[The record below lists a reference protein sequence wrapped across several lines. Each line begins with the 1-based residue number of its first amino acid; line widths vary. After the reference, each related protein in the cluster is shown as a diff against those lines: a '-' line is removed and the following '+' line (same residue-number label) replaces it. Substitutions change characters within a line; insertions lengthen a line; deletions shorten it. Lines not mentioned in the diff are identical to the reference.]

1 MAVDETLLARLS
13 DLMDEEI
20 SRDNKTLSKIDV
32 ALYEMQDVYQ
42 EVQPY
47 ATARTLTGDRY
58 IWNLYFIERLQYA
71 LSTDDLTHFGEPE
84 YQLIMGFINFQ
95 DTQST
100 NPSNIQVENGATGCT
115 IKDINGISYVVY
127 DDVVSTDICLEPTV
141 IVPRESVYA
150 SLDKVLMDIL
160 NCIDWQNETIITGEL
175 ESVAPCTI

>member
-1 MAVDETLLARLS
+1 MAVDETLLTGLS
-13 DLMDEEI
+13 DLLGEEI

-47 ATARTLTGDRY
+47 AVAKTLTGDRY
-58 IWNLYFIERLQYA
+58 IWNVSFIERLQYA
-71 LSTDDLTHFGEPE
+71 LSTDDLTDFGEAE
-84 YQLIMGFINFQ
+84 YQLVIGFINYQ
-95 DTQST
+95 DIQST
-100 NPSNIQVENGATGCT
+100 NPSDIQISDGATGCT

-127 DDVVSTDICLEPTV
+127 NDVISTDICLEPTIV
-141 IVPRESVYA
+141 VPRESVYV

>member
-1 MAVDETLLARLS
+1 MAVDESLLEGLS
-13 DLMDEEI
+13 DLLGEEI

-58 IWNLYFIERLQYA
+58 IWNLSFIERLQYA
-71 LSTDDLTHFGEPE
+71 LSTDDLTNFGESE
-84 YQLIMGFINFQ
+84 YQIVVGFINFQ
-95 DTQST
+95 DIQST
-100 NPSNIQVENGATGCT
+100 NPTNEQIANGATGCT

-127 DDVVSTDICLEPTV
+127 DDIVSNDICLEPTV
-141 IVPRESVYA
+141 VVARESIYA